1 VAGQLQGKVTVVTGG
16 GRGIGRAIAELFA
29 REGARVAILSRS
41 QAPISEAV
49 AAITAEGGEAIGIAC
64 DVGNRSAVDAA
75 VNDVVAKWGGV
86 DVLVNNAHDTR
97 NIHRSVMDT
106 DDALI
111 ERQFRSAFHGSL
123 YTMQACFPYLKEVRG
138 KIVNF
143 GSAAGVKG
151 MADFVAYGASKE
163 AVRALTR
170 SAANEWGRYGITC
183 NAICPVAGTE
193 MFNDPKENPLLAQ
206 IAAGRPLGRI
216 GTAQDDIAPVA
227 LFLATDASQ
236 YITGHT
242 LMVNGG
248 GTMDAGR

>member
-1 VAGQLQGKVTVVTGG
+1 MAGQLEGKVAIVTGG
-16 GRGIGRAIAELFA
+16 GRGIGRAIAEVFA
-29 REGARVAILSRS
+29 REGAHVAVLSRS
-41 QAPISEAV
+41 QAPIVEAV
-49 AAITAEGGEAIGIAC
+49 AVIRAQGGEAIGMVC
-64 DVGNRSAVDAA
+64 DVGDRDAVDAA
-75 VNDVVAKWGGV
+75 VNEVVAKWGGV

-97 NIHRSVMDT
+97 DIHCAVMDT
-106 DDALI
+106 DDDLI

-123 YTMQACFPYLKEVRG
+123 YCMQACFPYLKEVRG
-138 KIVNF
+138 KIVNL

-151 MADFVAYGASKE
+151 MAGYVAYAASKE

-183 NAICPVAGTE
+183 NTICPVAATE
-193 MFNDPKENPLLAQ
+193 MFNDVKENPLLAQ

-216 GTAQDDIAPVA
+216 GIAQEDIAPVA